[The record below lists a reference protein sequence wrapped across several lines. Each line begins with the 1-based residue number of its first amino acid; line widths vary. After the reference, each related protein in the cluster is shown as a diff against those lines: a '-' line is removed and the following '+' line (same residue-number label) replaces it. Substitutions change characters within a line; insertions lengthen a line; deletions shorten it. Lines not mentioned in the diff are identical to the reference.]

1 MPVSLLGLALI
12 CSGLVVILTALCLRL
27 YALLVAERRR
37 NACHNPPPVCGYTLV
52 RRFGRVWVKE
62 VRLW

>member
-1 MPVSLLGLALI
+1 MPVSMREIALL
-12 CSGLVVILTALCLRL
+12 CSVLVVILTALCLRL

-37 NACHNPPPVCGYTLV
+37 NACHNPPPMCGYTLV

>member
-1 MPVSLLGLALI
+1 MPVSLHPAAAISGALVLVLA
-12 CSGLVVILTALCLRL
+12 ALCLRL

-52 RRFGRVWVKE
+52 RRWGRVWVKE

>member
-1 MPVSLLGLALI
+1 MPVSMREIALL
-12 CSGLVVILTALCLRL
+12 CSVLVVILTALCLRL
-27 YALLVAERRR
+27 YALLVTERRR
-37 NACHNPPPVCGYTLV
+37 NACFTPPPLCGYTLV